1 MKKQLIS
8 SFLLLLT
15 AIIWGFSFVAQAV
28 SQVGTLTFTGLRFV
42 LAAMVTL
49 PICLIFSR
57 GISKETIKETVRCG
71 LIVGVVLFVASI
83 LQQFAIDL
91 GPSDDSMKAG
101 FITGLYSVFV
111 PVAGFIFL
119 KKKTGFTTWIGV
131 VAAISGLFLLCNVGS
146 ASLHFTDILLFASVP
161 IWTAHILLIDHL
173 NGRGRIDPLVLSL
186 TQTAVCGILSL
197 ICAIIF
203 EPDSLFSASALAT
216 SWLPILYG
224 GVMSG
229 GIAFALQVVG
239 QKHANPTVAA
249 ILLSTESM
257 FSAIGNLLIIGV
269 DMTTPQFIGCGI
281 IFFGIII
288 SQINVAEL
296 PKRKKLT

>member
-1 MKKQLIS
+1 MLGN
-8 SFLLLLT
+8 SFHFVTGDLL
-15 AIIWGFSFVAQAV
+15 
-28 SQVGTLTFTGLRFV
+28 
-42 LAAMVTL
+42 
-49 PICLIFSR
+49 
-57 GISKETIKETVRCG
+57 
-71 LIVGVVLFVASI
+71 
-83 LQQFAIDL
+83 
-91 GPSDDSMKAG
+91 
-101 FITGLYSVFV
+101 VF
-111 PVAGFIFL
+111 
-119 KKKTGFTTWIGV
+119 
-131 VAAISGLFLLCNVGS
+131 
-146 ASLHFTDILLFASVP
+146 
-161 IWTAHILLIDHL
+161 
-173 NGRGRIDPLVLSL
+173 
-186 TQTAVCGILSL
+186 

-239 QKHANPTVAA
+239 QKNANPTVAA